1 MPEHAHPTKL
11 GAIAS
16 RWLGVGL
23 AAIICAVT
31 LGLTLTG
38 RLALYINPDG
48 AWFAVGMAVL
58 GLVGAAAS
66 FALPLGAEADHGH
79 DHGTASAGHGATSV
93 GHHHD
98 EMPTQPRTRAELR
111 QARTQP
117 PKPVQR
123 QRARI
128 GSMLV
133 AGIGGVLASVVALS
147 ALVLPP
153 ATLSAQLAT
162 ERDLGNAPLFGGDDA
177 IQLATMG
184 DVSSFGIGEW
194 ATVFQSTPD
203 PRALDGI
210 DVVLTGFVTPGDD
223 GSLRLTRLVI
233 THCVIDAQPAG
244 IPVQAEASTYAT
256 GQWVE
261 VSGTVREL
269 GDGSLVVTPTTI
281 TEIAEP
287 VDPYEY

>member
-1 MPEHAHPTKL
+1 MPEHAHPSKL
-11 GAIAS
+11 GALGG

-23 AAIICAVT
+23 AAVICAVT
-31 LGLTLTG
+31 IGLTLSG

-58 GLVGAAAS
+58 GLIGAAAS

-79 DHGTASAGHGATSV
+79 DHGTNDASHGTHEHGVA
-93 GHHHD
+93 D
-98 EMPTQPRTRAELR
+98 AQPLTRAALR
-111 QARTQP
+111 QAREAAP
-117 PKPVQR
+117 AAPM
-123 QRARI
+123 QRAPRAKRV
-128 GSMLV
+128 GALLATGV
-133 AGIGGVLASVVALS
+133 GGVLASAVVLS

-162 ERDLGNAPLFGGDDA
+162 ERDLGTAPLFGGNDA
-177 IQLATMG
+177 VQLATMG
-184 DVSSFGIGEW
+184 DVSAFGIGEW

-223 GSLRLTRLVI
+223 GSVRLTRLVI

-244 IPVQAEASTYAT
+244 IPVQTESGTYET

-261 VSGTVREL
+261 VTGTVREL
-269 GDGSLVVTPTTI
+269 GDGSLVVAPTSI
-281 TEIAEP
+281 TEIDEP
-287 VDPYEY
+287 ADPYEY